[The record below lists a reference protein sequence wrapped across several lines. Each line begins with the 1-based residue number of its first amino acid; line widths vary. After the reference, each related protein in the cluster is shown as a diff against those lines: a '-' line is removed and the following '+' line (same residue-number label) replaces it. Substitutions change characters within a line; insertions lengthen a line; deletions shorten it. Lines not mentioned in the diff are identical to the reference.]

1 MKVRHILATLYFN
14 CIGICL
20 TAQIV
25 NPTPKALYISPKYFN
40 ADRISAH
47 HVREVHLSISNKA
60 DGEIIV
66 NNGKKQVYVLSLIH
80 I

>member
-40 ADRISAH
+40 ADSISAH